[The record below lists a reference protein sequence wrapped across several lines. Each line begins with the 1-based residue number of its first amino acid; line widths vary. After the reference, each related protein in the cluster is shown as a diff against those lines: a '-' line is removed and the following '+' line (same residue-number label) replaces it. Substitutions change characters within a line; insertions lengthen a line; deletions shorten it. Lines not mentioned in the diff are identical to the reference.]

1 MGEIHLRK
9 DDGGDD
15 LREENDVRREYQSGK
30 IPGDTLCWKEGMV
43 SWQPVSEVFPARGAA
58 PAAAPPPLARATT
71 KTKPAPARAPE
82 VRHTYALGP
91 WDLVLEIMIGLCLLM
106 SAISLWGAFGQ
117 MAFAY
122 VPLQSFDMT
131 AAVAHDNLMYRLWWG
146 SVAVWLVTLATYLVW
161 LYRVNEN
168 CRALA
173 PGFNSNTIFVLA
185 SYFIP
190 VLSLAYPCMNMQEIW
205 RASTNPAEW
214 KHERSSTLVGLWW
227 GFSLANGGMGWLL
240 THFPPVTDQATL
252 WNISVAMIVFE
263 CIGLVLGV
271 ITFMMVFQV
280 TAKQKYQ
287 LDEP

>member
-1 MGEIHLRK
+1 MGEIHLRR

-15 LREENDVRREYQSGK
+15 LREESQVRREYQSGK
-30 IPGDTLCWKEGMV
+30 IPGDTLCWKEGMM

-58 PAAAPPPLARATT
+58 AAAGPPPLARPAT
-71 KTKPAPARAPE
+71 KTRDLPPPKVE
-82 VRHTYALGP
+82 VRHTYSLEPWALI
-91 WDLVLEIMIGLCLLM
+91 LEIMIGLCLLM
-106 SAISLWGAFGQ
+106 AAISLWGAFGQ

-131 AAVAHDNLMYRLWWG
+131 AATNHDILMYRLWWG
-146 SVAVWLVTLATYLVW
+146 SVAIWLVGLVTYLVW

-173 PGFNSNTIFVLA
+173 TGFNTNSIFLLA

-190 VLSLAYPCMNMQEIW
+190 LLNLAYPCMNMQEIW

-214 KHERSSTLVGLWW
+214 KQERSSTLVGLWW
-227 GFSLANGGMGWLL
+227 AFTLATGGMGWLL
-240 THFPPVTDQATL
+240 LHFPPVTDQPTL

-263 CIGLVLGV
+263 CMSLVLGV
-271 ITFMMVFQV
+271 IGFILVFQI
-280 TAKQKYQ
+280 TAKQKYL
-287 LDEP
+287 LDD

>member
-43 SWQPVSEVFPARGAA
+43 SWQPVSEIFPARGAVA
-58 PAAAPPPLARATT
+58 AAAPPPLARATT
-71 KTKPAPARAPE
+71 KTRPAPVRAPE
-82 VRHTYALGP
+82 VRHTYALEP
-91 WDLVLEIMIGLCLLM
+91 WALILEIMIGLCLLM
-106 SAISLWGAFGQ
+106 SAIGLWGAFGQ

-122 VPLQSFDMT
+122 VDPSQFDMN
-131 AAVAHDNLMYRLWWG
+131 AAVAHDNLMYRIWWI
-146 SVAVWLVTLATYLVW
+146 SVAVWLVALVTYLVW

-173 PGFNSNTIFVLA
+173 PGFDSHTIFVLV

-190 VLSLAYPCMNMQEIW
+190 LLSLVYPCMNMQEIW

-214 KHERSSTLVGLWW
+214 KQERSSTLVGLWW
-227 GFSLANGGMGWLL
+227 AFSLGSGGMGWLY
-240 THFPPVTDQATL
+240 THFPPVVNQPTL
-252 WNISVAMIVFE
+252 WNITVCLIVFE
-263 CIGLVLGV
+263 CVGLVLGV
-271 ITFMMVFQV
+271 ITFLMVFQV

-287 LDEP
+287 LDES